1 MVSAG
6 QAELADLFRRAAPE
20 TLPAYERVK
29 KLIAA
34 QIDSGRWVEG
44 DQLPSENQ
52 LVGALG
58 LSRMTINRALRD
70 LASMGVVKRVMG
82 LGTFVAP
89 VKSPLPLL
97 EVRNIADEI
106 VNRGH
111 RHRTDVLYL
120 RREDANEIAPV
131 LRDSL
136 AGSVFHSLLV
146 HYEDDVPI
154 QVEDRVVDPVAAP
167 GYLDQ
172 DFATVTPNSY
182 LSAVSPLVRGEH
194 IVEAVRGS
202 ADECKLLNISTRE
215 PCLVIRRRTWSSQG
229 LVSVARLVHP
239 GSRSRLEGSFT
250 ASA

>member
-1 MVSAG
+1 MVGVG
-6 QAELADLFRRAAPE
+6 QSELADLFRHAPD

-34 QIDSGRWVEG
+34 QIDSGRWAEG

-52 LVGALG
+52 LVSALG

-89 VKSPLPLL
+89 IKSASPLF
-97 EVRNIADEI
+97 EVKNIADEI
-106 VNRGH
+106 AKRGH
-111 RHRTDVLYL
+111 HHRTAVLHL
-120 RREDANEIAPV
+120 SREDAGEVAPV
-131 LRDSL
+131 LRDSFS
-136 AGSVFHSLLV
+136 GSVFHSMLL

-154 QVEDRVVDPVAAP
+154 QLEDRVVNPVEAP

-172 DFATVTPNSY
+172 DFTKMTPNSY

-202 ADECKLLNISTRE
+202 GEECRLLKISARE
-215 PCLVIRRRTWSSQG
+215 PCLLIRRRTWSSQG

-239 GSRSRLEGSFT
+239 GSRSRLEGSFAT
-250 ASA
+250 